1 MSRHRP
7 KGYGRADDWPMNP
20 ALKNLIR
27 DVPELVDAFRA
38 LDREAVTN
46 PHARALLSGF
56 IWIAEEPIRTDSEKR
71 RAVADL
77 LQLHHCSRAAA
88 GFVHFPSLRTFLGW

>member
-56 IWIAEEPIRTDSEKR
+56 IWIAEEPFAPILKNAGRWRICCSCTI
-71 RAVADL
+71 AVAL
-77 LQLHHCSRAAA
+77 PRGLC
-88 GFVHFPSLRTFLGW
+88 TFRV